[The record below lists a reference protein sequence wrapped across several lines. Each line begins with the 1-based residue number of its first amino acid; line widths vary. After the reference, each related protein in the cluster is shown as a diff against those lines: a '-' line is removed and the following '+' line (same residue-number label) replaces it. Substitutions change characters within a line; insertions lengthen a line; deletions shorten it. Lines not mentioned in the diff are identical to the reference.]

1 MCVLPAA
8 PDAGKVLRRGDTRF
22 AGSSVSVDGKS
33 IGKVAQKTGRMKK
46 KDIALTGVVS
56 RIMGAFSSRE
66 ISMRF
71 MPSVLRLAA
80 LSVGVMFAIPAM
92 AGDESQ
98 LIESINSYR
107 SQPQRCGSQASNE
120 LPPLSADPR
129 LRLRATG
136 AVDLQQAMASAS
148 YPMVNVQAIT
158 LNGPRDAASAM
169 QAIQESFCQVVLDPQ
184 FVDVGVS
191 RDDRDWRIVLA
202 RPLLS
207 AKLGDAQSEGQKLLS
222 ELNVARSQA
231 RQCGGQAFAAAAP
244 LAWNATL
251 GTIAQDHSRDMANNN
266 YFDHKDRD
274 GRTPGDRA
282 ELAGYSGQQ
291 VGENIAAGQDTV
303 HKVVEGWLASPGHC
317 ANLMNPQYQELGAA
331 YATDPK
337 SSAGIYWTAM
347 FGAQ

>member
-1 MCVLPAA
+1 MRFTP
-8 PDAGKVLRRGDTRF
+8 PVLRFAAMF
-22 AGSSVSVDGKS
+22 AGLLL
-33 IGKVAQKTGRMKK
+33 
-46 KDIALTGVVS
+46 AL
-56 RIMGAFSSRE
+56 
-66 ISMRF
+66 
-71 MPSVLRLAA
+71 
-80 LSVGVMFAIPAM
+80 PAM
-92 AGDESQ
+92 AADELQ

-129 LRLRATG
+129 LRLPASG

-169 QAIQESFCQVVLDPQ
+169 KAIQESFCQVVLDPQ

-191 RDDRDWRIVLA
+191 RADRDWRIVLA
-202 RPLLS
+202 RPLLT
-207 AKLGDAQSEGQKLLS
+207 ARLGDAQSEGQKLLAQ
-222 ELNVARSQA
+222 LNVARSQP
-231 RQCGGQAFAAAAP
+231 RQCGNQAFAAAAP

-251 GTIAQDHSRDMANNN
+251 GTISQDHSRDMANNS
-266 YFDHKDRD
+266 YLDHKDRD

-282 ELAGYSGQQ
+282 ELAGYSGQL

-303 HKVVEGWLASPGHC
+303 SKVVDGWIASPGHC
-317 ANLMNPQYQELGAA
+317 ANLMNPQYKELGAA

-337 SSAGIYWTAM
+337 SNAGIYWTAM
-347 FGAQ
+347 FGAP

>member
-1 MCVLPAA
+1 
-8 PDAGKVLRRGDTRF
+8 
-22 AGSSVSVDGKS
+22 
-33 IGKVAQKTGRMKK
+33 MKK
-46 KDIALTGVVS
+46 KDIALTGGVS

-80 LSVGVMFAIPAM
+80 LSVGVMFAIPAL

-169 QAIQESFCQVVLDPQ
+169 KAIQESFCQVVLDPQ

-207 AKLGDAQSEGQKLLS
+207 AKLGDPQSEGQKLLS

-244 LAWNATL
+244 LAWNAAL

>member
-1 MCVLPAA
+1 M
-8 PDAGKVLRRGDTRF
+8 RGHTSAEKNPPQR
-22 AGSSVSVDGKS
+22 
-33 IGKVAQKTGRMKK
+33 KTHS
-46 KDIALTGVVS
+46 LTGGLS

-71 MPSVLRLAA
+71 MPSVLRCAA
-80 LSVGVMFAIPAM
+80 LSLGVVFATSAL
-92 AGDESQ
+92 AADELQ

-107 SQPQRCGSQASNE
+107 SQPQRCGTQASNE

-129 LRLRATG
+129 LRLPASG
-136 AVDLQQAMASAS
+136 AVDLQQAMTSAH

-169 QAIQESFCQVVLDPQ
+169 KAIQESFCQVVLDPQ
-184 FVDVGVS
+184 FVDIGVN
-191 RDDRDWRIVLA
+191 RVDRDWRIVLA
-202 RPLLS
+202 RPLLT
-207 AKLGDAQSEGQKLLS
+207 AKLGDAQSEGQKLLAQ
-222 ELNVARSQA
+222 LNTARSQA
-231 RQCGGQAFAAAAP
+231 RQCGGQSFAAAAP

-251 GTIAQDHSRDMANNN
+251 GTVAQDHSRDMANNN
-266 YFDHKDRD
+266 YLDHKDRD

-282 ELAGYSGQQ
+282 ELSGYSGQL

-303 HKVVEGWLASPGHC
+303 GKVVDGWLASPGHC

-337 SSAGIYWTAM
+337 SNAGIYWTAM
-347 FGAQ
+347 FGAP